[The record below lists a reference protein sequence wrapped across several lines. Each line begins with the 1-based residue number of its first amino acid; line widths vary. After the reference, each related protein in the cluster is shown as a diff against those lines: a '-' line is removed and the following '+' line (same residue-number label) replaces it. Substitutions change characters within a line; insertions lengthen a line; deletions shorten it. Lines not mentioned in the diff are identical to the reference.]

1 MATLTDQGY
10 LRSLID
16 SLLHD
21 HAGLKE
27 TLEPN
32 PKSLRVLYVYES
44 KMALLIKIAS
54 TRLGAETVLAQGALS
69 CLANMTVLSCH
80 PDIHTG
86 YGQHKDTEFV
96 PSVANRFRQILVPAL
111 ALCDALLTTLGTDNH
126 SCVIHV
132 THLLLSH
139 VECIDCVLRAAH
151 PNSPQGLL
159 TELEWITSVIA
170 RASNQEVFG
179 LVQTDTALQH
189 SAASLQRVQS
199 LMLAL
204 LPRFQQPPPA
214 APDHDDRLY
223 YKTDTALQHSA
234 ASLQRVQSL
243 MLALLPR
250 FQQPPPAAPD
260 HDDRLYY
267 KIVCNLLTYARNILA
282 RDGSRVLFRPSLAVG
297 GEGKAGP
304 HCGAVTHLL
313 QHMCARA
320 HSAGKLLATQRHQ
333 LANTRAITTA
343 GECTTCEYTN
353 TLQHVNTQ
361 THYNMRIH
369 DGSRVLFRPS
379 LAVGGEGEAGPHC
392 GAVTHL
398 LQHMCARAH
407 SAGKLLA
414 TQRHQLANTRAI
426 TTADMKKLL
435 PPDSANLSPVEM
447 RARVVSL
454 LRTRLRARK
463 LELSYCSHACEAA
476 LYLVWAHAR
485 VYLRQA
491 VPTDLHDTTALSVAK
506 AWSSA
511 AGNDLPELRKGLV
524 AVFNDRFTDQL
535 LETSKNQPAAQRGF
549 LEVLLKDIKTMIQFS
564 PL

>member
-1 MATLTDQGY
+1 
-10 LRSLID
+10 
-16 SLLHD
+16 
-21 HAGLKE
+21 
-27 TLEPN
+27 
-32 PKSLRVLYVYES
+32 
-44 KMALLIKIAS
+44 
-54 TRLGAETVLAQGALS
+54 
-69 CLANMTVLSCH
+69 MTVLSCH

-111 ALCDALLTTLGTDNH
+111 ALCDALLTTLGTENH

-214 APDHDDRLY
+214 A
-223 YKTDTALQHSA
+223 T
-234 ASLQRVQSL
+234 
-243 MLALLPR
+243 
-250 FQQPPPAAPD
+250 PD

-297 GEGKAGP
+297 GAEGGEAGP
-304 HCGAVTHLL
+304 HCGAVIHLL
-313 QHMCARA
+313 QHMCNRA
-320 HSAGKLLATQRHQ
+320 QDTGKLLATQRHQ
-333 LANTRAITTA
+333 LNNITT
-343 GECTTCEYTN
+343 
-353 TLQHVNTQ
+353 
-361 THYNMRIH
+361 
-369 DGSRVLFRPS
+369 
-379 LAVGGEGEAGPHC
+379 
-392 GAVTHL
+392 
-398 LQHMCARAH
+398 
-407 SAGKLLA
+407 
-414 TQRHQLANTRAI
+414 I
-426 TTADMKKLL
+426 TTTDMKKLL

-463 LELSYCSHACEAA
+463 LELEYCSHAAEAA
-476 LYLVWAHAR
+476 LYLVWAHTR

-491 VPTDLHDTTALSVAK
+491 VPTDVHDTTTLSVAK
-506 AWSSA
+506 AWSGA
-511 AGNDLPELRKGLV
+511 GGNDLPELRKGLV